1 MKIRDQQRSK
11 VYKWEQTTFGSAQHT
26 EELSLKECER
36 IARRVQAAYG
46 LNHRPLRVCDGRGF
60 KRAVAYIDSIYL
72 PKWARNR
79 VVILHELAHWLCK
92 NDWHREHDSHGPIF
106 VRTFLEL
113 LDWFG
118 IMPMNE
124 LRSTAVAHRIKRA
137 AAGQTIKRKPGARA
151 PKCKLLTTQQAV
163 PLTEKEAA

>member
-1 MKIRDQQRSK
+1 MS
-11 VYKWEQTTFGSAQHT
+11 T

-46 LNHRPLRVCDGRGF
+46 LSQRRLRVCDGRGF
-60 KRAVAYIDSIYL
+60 RHAVAYPDSIYL

-79 VVILHELAHWLCK
+79 IVLLHELAHWMLKQIGIC
-92 NDWHREHDSHGPIF
+92 DSHGPLF

>member
-1 MKIRDQQRSK
+1 MIIRDQQRSK
-11 VYKWEQTTFGSAQHT
+11 VYKWEQTTFGSAHHT

-36 IARRVQAAYG
+36 IARRVQAAYV
-46 LNHRPLRVCDGRGF
+46 LSHRRLRVCDGRGF
-60 KRAVAYIDSIYL
+60 RRAVAYPDSIYL

-79 VVILHELAHWLCK
+79 VVLLHELAHWMLKQVGTC
-92 NDWHREHDSHGPIF
+92 DSHGPIF

-137 AAGQTIKRKPGARA
+137 AAGKTIKRKRGARA
-151 PKCKLLTTQQAV
+151 PKVNLLPV
-163 PLTEKEAA
+163 PITEKEAA